1 MHTHRGAVGAAHHET
16 SRAKQRA
23 RNNSAVAASQD
34 SRITY
39 LRAYTAAHTHEF
51 TLYQARGL
59 ALCELKY
66 TLLCAP
72 PSLTLRPAHIGR
84 AHALSHA
91 SCIPAPA
98 TPPRSRHPPP
108 ATHMTSTPQQELR
121 RCHPCTHE
129 HSRRVSGGEEG
140 GDRDRAVCATRRAH
154 HYSSRLR
161 VPVPVPGL
169 CRARAERRIYAATP
183 GSTPMRPLSAR
194 RAATSGPDSCSR
206 RPTIALPR
214 PVLTRATVA
223 GLL

>member
-1 MHTHRGAVGAAHHET
+1 MHTHRGAVGAAHQERN
-16 SRAKQRA
+16 SARAE
-23 RNNSAVAASQD
+23 SAVAV

-39 LRAYTAAHTHEF
+39 LRAYTAAAHTRIHIVPSERSCSVRAKVH
-51 TLYQARGL
+51 TLVRS
-59 ALCELKY
+59 AL
-66 TLLCAP
+66 
-72 PSLTLRPAHIGR
+72 SLRPAHIGR